1 MVGSGLIGYH
11 TAGWW
16 SLDWTVTAERRAI
29 LILLSLAVAG
39 QAVRYFVTRPDS
51 APGDIQL
58 LGSISSRSP
67 AAHAEAVQAAH
78 RPLGAGEKLDPNT
91 ATAQELARLPRVGLA
106 LAQRI
111 VADRDSSGPF
121 ASLEALDR
129 VSGIGPGLLRVV
141 GPHLTFRGAA
151 GQPGTQPMANTVPG
165 LPAASPSSINLNSA
179 SASEIERL
187 PLIGPSRAIA
197 IVAWRERHGSFKNMD
212 DLVLVPGVSRRMAD
226 AIRHLVAF

>member
-1 MVGSGLIGYH
+1 M
-11 TAGWW
+11 
-16 SLDWTVTAERRAI
+16 TAERRAI

-39 QAVRYFVTRPDS
+39 QAIRYFVTRPGS

-58 LGSISSRSP
+58 LGSTSSRSP
-67 AAHAEAVQAAH
+67 AAHAEAAQAAH
-78 RPLGAGEKLDPNT
+78 RPLRAGEKIDPNT

-141 GPHLTFRGAA
+141 GPYLSFA
-151 GQPGTQPMANTVPG
+151 GLRAVRQDDGT
-165 LPAASPSSINLNSA
+165 SPSGSTVLPSSRPGALINLNTA
-179 SASEIERL
+179 SAAEIERL
-187 PLIGPSRAIA
+187 PLIGPARSIA

-212 DLVLVPGVSRRMAD
+212 DLVLVPGVSRRMAE

>member
-1 MVGSGLIGYH
+1 M
-11 TAGWW
+11 
-16 SLDWTVTAERRAI
+16 TAERRAI

-67 AAHAEAVQAAH
+67 AAHAEAAQAAH
-78 RPLGAGEKLDPNT
+78 RPLGAGEKIDPNT

-141 GPHLTFRGAA
+141 GPHLSFRGAA
-151 GQPGTQPMANTVPG
+151 GQRGTQPMANTLPG

>member
-1 MVGSGLIGYH
+1 M
-11 TAGWW
+11 
-16 SLDWTVTAERRAI
+16 TAERRAI

-39 QAVRYFVTRPDS
+39 QAIRYFVTRPGS

-58 LGSISSRSP
+58 LGSTSSRSP
-67 AAHAEAVQAAH
+67 AAHAEAAQAAH
-78 RPLGAGEKLDPNT
+78 RPLSAGEKIDPNT

-141 GPHLTFRGAA
+141 GPFLSISGAA
-151 GQPGTQPMANTVPG
+151 GKRGGNSPLEPLPS
-165 LPAASPSSINLNSA
+165 LPASPLNLNTA
-179 SASEIERL
+179 SAQEIERL

>member
-1 MVGSGLIGYH
+1 M
-11 TAGWW
+11 
-16 SLDWTVTAERRAI
+16 TAERRAI

-39 QAVRYFVTRPDS
+39 QALRYFVTRPGS

-58 LGSISSRSP
+58 LGSTSSRSP
-67 AAHAEAVQAAH
+67 AAHAEAAQAAQ
-78 RPLGAGEKLDPNT
+78 RPLRAGEKIDPNT

-141 GPHLTFRGAA
+141 GPYLSISGAA
-151 GQPGTQPMANTVPG
+151 GKRGGNSLLEPLPS
-165 LPAASPSSINLNSA
+165 LPASPLNLNTA
-179 SASEIERL
+179 SAQEIERL